1 MSERRNMLVRSS
13 HNGVSNGVNRKR
25 YSPTSDTGIEN
36 DNGVTESEEVM
47 GEEEEEEVEEEME
60 SESNKP
66 DLNTSNVSLFS
77 SPQPTG
83 TTTSNPF
90 KVHFNRLYIVY
101 SLFIMYVRTCTCTI
115 ILVKPEHNHTITVT
129 TLDLLSLYNVK

>member
-1 MSERRNMLVRSS
+1 MTTHPHSTSTRMSMTRNGTSERRNMLVRSS

-25 YSPTSDTGIEN
+25 YSPTTDTGLEN

-60 SESNKP
+60 SESTKP

-90 KVHFNRLYIVY
+90 KVHYNSTYQLYIVVHLQCTY
-101 SLFIMYVRTCTCTI
+101 VYMY
-115 ILVKPEHNHTITVT
+115 
-129 TLDLLSLYNVK
+129 

>member
-1 MSERRNMLVRSS
+1 MSMSRNETNVQIPSSSISERRNTLIRSS

-25 YSPTSDTGIEN
+25 YSPTADTGLEN
-36 DNGVTESEEVM
+36 DHGGTESEEVM
-47 GEEEEEEVEEEME
+47 GEVEEEEEEVEEEME

-90 KVHFNRLYIVY
+90 KVHYNSTYQLYVVVH
-101 SLFIMYVRTCTCTI
+101 L
-115 ILVKPEHNHTITVT
+115 
-129 TLDLLSLYNVK
+129 

>member
-1 MSERRNMLVRSS
+1 MSMSRNETSVQIPSSSISERRNVLVRSS

-25 YSPTSDTGIEN
+25 YSPTTDTGLEN
-36 DNGVTESEEVM
+36 DHGVTESEEVM
-47 GEEEEEEVEEEME
+47 GDVEEEEEEVEEEME

-90 KVHFNRLYIVY
+90 KVHYNSTYRC
-101 SLFIMYVRTCTCTI
+101 SPFIMYM
-115 ILVKPEHNHTITVT
+115 
-129 TLDLLSLYNVK
+129 YMY

>member
-1 MSERRNMLVRSS
+1 MNMSRNGTSEQRNMLVRSS
-13 HNGVSNGVNRKR
+13 HNGVSNGVNRKI
-25 YSPTSDTGIEN
+25 YSPTTDTGLEN

-47 GEEEEEEVEEEME
+47 GEEEEEEEEVEEEME
-60 SESNKP
+60 SESTKP

-90 KVHFNRLYIVY
+90 KVHYNSTCTYQLYIAVH
-101 SLFIMYVRTCTCTI
+101 L
-115 ILVKPEHNHTITVT
+115 
-129 TLDLLSLYNVK
+129 